1 MNLKSQVLL
10 APASLSLDLG
20 DRAPAP
26 SGSHEQLTRGHA
38 SFSIAYPGRILE
50 RKPAPPAATAGFS
63 RFARAWLAIL
73 ALLLGLGVCR
83 SAHAQLDP
91 VCPGPSLTITTS
103 TPSTIYVTGAS
114 VSSLLPHTRTRAA
127 LTRNSPRRRRAQ

>member
-10 APASLSLDLG
+10 APASLRLDLG

-38 SFSIAYPGRILE
+38 SFSIAYPGRSLE
-50 RKPAPPAATAGFS
+50 KKPAPPAATAGFS
-63 RFARAWLAIL
+63 RLTRAWLALL
-73 ALLLGLGVCR
+73 AVTLGLGDCR
-83 SAHAQLDP
+83 NAHAQLDP
-91 VCPGPSLTITTS
+91 VCPSPSLTITTS

-114 VSSLLPHTRTRAA
+114 VLSLLPHTLTRVA
-127 LTRNSPRRRRAQ
+127 LTRNSPRRRRTQ